1 MQESVRNSTLLV
13 LGKNKNVD
21 NYIYGIISISSI
33 FRIYQSLRYP
43 DQILIF
49 RILELSLII
58 VAFVC
63 LHHIHVT
70 FFTNIVFKCNK

>member
-13 LGKNKNVD
+13 LGKNKNID
-21 NYIYGIISISSI
+21 TYIYGIISISSI

-70 FFTNIVFKCNK
+70 FYQHSI

>member
-1 MQESVRNSTLLV
+1 MQESIRNSTFLV
-13 LGKNKNVD
+13 LGKNKFFD
-21 NYIYGIISISSI
+21 NCIYGNISISSI

-70 FFTNIVFKCNK
+70 FLLT